1 MSQTVKLI
9 HVGCRE
15 LGIDGETRRAMQ
27 LQLVGKESLT
37 AMTEAER
44 KQVLTALKERGFKPF
59 GNAKT
64 GGPKF
69 GGRGRPAAKRPDVR
83 FAHVLWRLLVEAG
96 EAKVAGS
103 KGLNAFI
110 RARFAKT
117 WGFVP
122 LDIDVMQEAAEIR
135 DVVEALKDWCARKG
149 VELDQ

>member
-15 LGIDGETRRAMQ
+15 LGIDSETRRAMQ

-44 KQVLTALKERGFKPF
+44 KQVLEALKARGFKPF
-59 GNAKT
+59 GD
-64 GGPKF
+64 PKS

-83 FAHVLWRLLVEAG
+83 FAHVLWRLLVAAG
-96 EAKVAGS
+96 EAKVAGP

-110 RARFAKT
+110 RARFERT
-117 WGFVP
+117 WGYVP

-135 DVVEALKDWCARKG
+135 DVVEALKDWCHRKG